1 MAFGAIFGLRV
12 VRWLLVLRDARLR
25 VGIEAT
31 QAELG
36 RDLARRATR
45 SILYH
50 GIRIPCYHGPW
61 YLIRALCP
69 WTKRSHSASER
80 TSPKAT

>member
-1 MAFGAIFGLRV
+1 MAFGAICRLGV
-12 VRWLLVLRDARLR
+12 VHWLLVLRDARLR
-25 VGIEAT
+25 VGIGGDPRL
-31 QAELG
+31 ELG
-36 RDLARRATR
+36 GDLAGRVTR

-50 GIRIPCYHGPW
+50 GIRILYHGPW